1 MATVMRELVQIVS
14 GISCLPEQGNEQL
27 STGREKD
34 EEHCQ

>member
-1 MATVMRELVQIVS
+1 MTPVMRELVQIVS
-14 GISCLPEQGNEQL
+14 YISRLPEQGNEQL